1 MEGSGINRETAHKIS
16 LEFNHPDIIKEIKSI
31 DEAIVT
37 AARSGEFYIW
47 LQISNRAAEFLRAR
61 GFEVGKHREED
72 LFIIKW

>member
-31 DEAIVT
+31 DEAITT
-37 AARSGEFYIW
+37 AARLGEFYIW
-47 LQISNRAAEFLRAR
+47 LKISTKAAGLLRAR

-72 LFIIKW
+72 LFIITW